1 MQYFTGGKILI
12 THRKKITNPSN
23 LYFNPK
29 KPTYDNN
36 LPVRRFLLLTF
47 ALVNQQSTANLPF
60 SAARWPF
67 FYGWMILVWGT
78 LGMLM
83 SVPGQTI
90 GVSVFTEPL
99 LEVLKLSRDQ
109 LSLAYMAGTI
119 SSAFL
124 LPWAGQLYD
133 RWGVRPVASLAA
145 LLLGLVL
152 AYLSQVD
159 RVVRWLDATPSIT
172 LTLLSLFLGFLSLR
186 FLGQGV
192 LTLVSRNMMMQWF
205 DQRRGFAT
213 GFSNVFISLGFSS
226 APVVLDSLIQ
236 QYDWREAWLILG
248 ATVGLLF
255 PVVVLVFFRNTPE
268 ASGLCPDGSRQS
280 GRLQPRF
287 RIVKDFTRREALR
300 SYAFWLF
307 TLMLAMQGLYV
318 TGFTFH
324 VISIFEL
331 AGLGKVAAITIFQ
344 PVAVLAVIVTLTA
357 SSLSDYIPLKY
368 LLYAEGLG
376 ACLGIIGMI
385 YLGESW
391 AYYSLVAGNGLMMGL
406 FSVITTVTWP
416 RYFGKRYL
424 GAVSGQATMF
434 IVFGSALGPVLFSA
448 SLSNTGDYGVAG
460 WVCCA
465 IFFTLVLGATRAD
478 NPQVLL
484 EKRETTTRSYS

>member
-1 MQYFTGGKILI
+1 M
-12 THRKKITNPSN
+12 
-23 LYFNPK
+23 
-29 KPTYDNN
+29 
-36 LPVRRFLLLTF
+36 VRQFLLLTSSPVTSERSF
-47 ALVNQQSTANLPF
+47 AHTPF

-67 FYGWMILVWGT
+67 FYGWMVLVWGT

-99 LEVLKLSRDQ
+99 LRALQLSRDQ

-133 RWGVRPVASLAA
+133 RWGVRPVAASAA

-152 AYLSQVD
+152 TYLSQVD
-159 RVVRWLDATPSIT
+159 RVVRWLDPTPSAI
-172 LTLLSLFLGFLSLR
+172 LVMVSLFAGFLSLR

-205 DQRRGFAT
+205 DRRRGFAT
-213 GFSNVFISLGFSS
+213 GFSNVFVALGFSS
-226 APVVLDSLIQ
+226 APVVLDVLIH
-236 QYDWREAWLILG
+236 QYNWRGAWLLLG
-248 ATVGLLF
+248 VVVGLLF
-255 PVVVLVFFRNTPE
+255 PIIVLVFFRNTPE
-268 ASGLCPDGSRQS
+268 ASGLRSDGNRRS
-280 GRLQPRF
+280 GQQKPRF
-287 RIVKDFTRREALR
+287 TIIKEYTRREAVR

-307 TLMLAMQGLYV
+307 TLMLAMQALYV

-324 VISIFEL
+324 VISIFEQ
-331 AGLGKVAAITIFQ
+331 AGLDKATAITVFQ
-344 PVAVLAVIVTLTA
+344 PVAVLAVAITLAA

-376 ACLGIIGMI
+376 ACLGISGMI
-385 YLGESW
+385 YLGDHPL
-391 AYYSLVAGNGLMMGL
+391 AYYALIAGDGMMMGL

-416 RYFGKRYL
+416 RYFGKKYL

-434 IVFGSALGPVLFSA
+434 IVFGSALGPVLFST
-448 SLSNTGDYGVAG
+448 SFSQTGNYGLAG
-460 WVCCA
+460 WVCFMV
-465 IFFTLVLGATRAD
+465 FFLLVLGATRAD
-478 NPQVLL
+478 NPQLHL
-484 EKRETTTRSYS
+484 ARKRATTT